1 MSETYTIWCIIE
13 GEKNEF
19 PIKIDSNETVGILK
33 QAIKKEGGQ
42 MLADIAAHHLRLYHV
57 TIPMGDPEDEDVSID
72 YAAKV
77 QEEMDK
83 HPPPT
88 ELKTQRRK
96 LNRVFNGIPPPDN
109 TLNIIIRLP
118 SG

>member
-13 GEKNEF
+13 GEKDVF
-19 PIKIDSNETVGILK
+19 PIEIDSNETVGILK

-42 MLADIAAHHLRLYHV
+42 TLADIAAHDLRLYHV
-57 TIPMGDPEDEDVSID
+57 AIPTENPQNEDDMID

-83 HPPPT
+83 QPPPT
-88 ELKTQRRK
+88 ELKNQFRELVEIFK
-96 LNRVFNGIPPPDN
+96 GIPPPDD
-109 TLNIIIRLP
+109 TLHIIVRLP

>member
-13 GEKNEF
+13 GEKDVF
-19 PIKIDSNETVGILK
+19 PIEIDSNKTVGILK
-33 QAIKKEGGQ
+33 QRIQENQFETGFRANRLK
-42 MLADIAAHHLRLYHV
+42 LYHV
-57 TIPMGDPEDEDVSID
+57 AIPTEDPHNENVKID

-83 HPPPT
+83 QPPPT
-88 ELKTQRRK
+88 ELNIPTRK

-109 TLNIIIRLP
+109 TLHIIVRLP
-118 SG
+118 PG